1 MAKALE
7 PPPPK
12 RGCILVVSHAHY
24 LSVVAHAV
32 AVAAKLSEDA
42 IRLILDANVGE
53 VSGFRVSLNPPGV
66 TYLGEKLPK

>member
-7 PPPPK
+7 PPPAK

-32 AVAAKLSEDA
+32 AVAAKLSEDD
-42 IRLILDANVGE
+42 IRLMLHCMAFQHNAKKQPGE
-53 VSGFRVSLNPPGV
+53 GRGA
-66 TYLGEKLPK
+66 GKAGGC